1 MKGHNIANLPE
12 DVLGLGA
19 AFQKNLHIGGNIES
33 SRYLE
38 NPDIIWA
45 TFKGDTRWY
54 GNTRAPC
61 VDARGEGGSREY
73 SSCAR
78 HGKTAR
84 PPTGVGVRGLHGT
97 YSRGQFSWGRIC
109 IVGCV

>member
-1 MKGHNIANLPE
+1 MKGHHTGNLPE

-19 AFQKNLHIGGNIES
+19 AGQKNPHIGGNIES

-45 TFKGDTRWY
+45 AVKGDTRWY
-54 GNTRAPC
+54 CNRSTPF
-61 VDARGEGGSREY
+61 VDARGEDSSREY
-73 SSCAR
+73 SSSAR

-97 YSRGQFSWGRIC
+97 YSRGHLTWSRRS